1 MADII
6 VRNKNC
12 AQIHIQCD
20 SGIASE
26 LSENFTFYAAG
37 YKFAPAYKNKMWDGK
52 IRLFDMRS
60 RLLPAGLLKYVK
72 HFADTRAYSIQIDQV
87 SHTPSFDLLS
97 KIPLTS
103 DGKSIKPRDYQ
114 LEAVRKAI
122 TDKTALLVS
131 PTASGKSLI
140 IYLMIRWFLANHQ
153 SKVLVVVPTTSLVS
167 QLQGDFAD
175 YSQND
180 NTFDADSMVHQIY
193 SGKEKNDMRTFIVTL
208 DNGEEMKLSSSTKV
222 KLTNGTT
229 KVASALTTRD
239 EICDTWLHKL
249 KNQM

>member
-1 MADII
+1 
-6 VRNKNC
+6 
-12 AQIHIQCD
+12 
-20 SGIASE
+20 
-26 LSENFTFYAAG
+26 
-37 YKFAPAYKNKMWDGK
+37 
-52 IRLFDMRS
+52 MRS

-103 DGKSIKPRDYQ
+103 GGKSIEPRDYQ

-153 SKVLVVVPTTSLVS
+153 SKVLVVVPTTSLVEQMS
-167 QLQGDFAD
+167 ADFID
-175 YSQND
+175 YATTELPDIGN
-180 NTFDADSMVHQIY
+180 HIHKIY
-193 SGKEKNDMRTFIVTL
+193 SGKEKDDMRTFVLTL
-208 DNGEEMKLSSSTKV
+208 DNGDTLKLSSSTKV

-239 EICDTWLHKL
+239 DICDKWLHKL